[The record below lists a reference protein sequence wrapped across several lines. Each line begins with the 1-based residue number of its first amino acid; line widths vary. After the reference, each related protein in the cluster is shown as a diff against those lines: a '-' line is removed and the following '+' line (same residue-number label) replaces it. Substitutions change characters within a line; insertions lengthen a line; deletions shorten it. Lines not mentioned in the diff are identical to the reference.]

1 MNVPDDLPDDE
12 VVSAVLDGAATEA
25 TRRSVAAD
33 PVLAARL
40 AVFGALRDEMRDV
53 AASDDLLDQLR
64 TAAVASFAGEPPVK
78 RAAQRRPRLAT
89 RQWATRQWVA
99 AAAAAVVLVAGIGL
113 FTSRGPGGSSA
124 EDASRSSTAGPATAA
139 FTERATAD
147 LAGTGATGA
156 GTLPTAKAA
165 GVPESAPAN
174 LGAVASLDA
183 LAATYRAQVTRN
195 GAAKATQAT
204 QATGATQAAG
214 APPTTGCSTPV
225 AEAFLGDTLVRLELR
240 GDRVDVVEAATCKL
254 IGSFTP

>member
-1 MNVPDDLPDDE
+1 MNVPDDLPDDL
-12 VVSAVLDGAATEA
+12 VVSAVLDGAATDA

-64 TAAVASFAGEPPVK
+64 TAAV
-78 RAAQRRPRLAT
+78 
-89 RQWATRQWVA
+89 
-99 AAAAAVVLVAGIGL
+99 VLIAGIGL
-113 FTSRGPGGSSA
+113 FTSRGPGGPSA

-147 LAGTGATGA
+147 VAGTGAAGA

-183 LAATYRAQVTRN
+183 LAATYRVQVTRN
-195 GAAKATQAT
+195 GAAKATG
-204 QATGATQAAG
+204 ATGATG
-214 APPTTGCSTPV
+214 APPTTGCGTPV